1 MGFFPPHKNRGVSGA
16 ASFLSCSCWSH
27 ADAEGCSNRKY
38 CAVWA
43 CIAFLSRPKPAAN
56 KQTFLLVK
64 RGGEKEKKKRKKPGR
79 LHKVHQQMW
88 PVNASGEKELSASAM
103 AQHCKDGA
111 AKGWEPP
118 WEMGSSEVLEGRMEA
133 RGFALKVHSSSQ
145 SKYSR

>member
-1 MGFFPPHKNRGVSGA
+1 MLEPCRRRGLQQQEILRGLGMHCIPVPPQASGQQTNLSSSKKGRG
-16 ASFLSCSCWSH
+16 
-27 ADAEGCSNRKY
+27 
-38 CAVWA
+38 
-43 CIAFLSRPKPAAN
+43 
-56 KQTFLLVK
+56 K
-64 RGGEKEKKKRKKPGR
+64 RKKKRKKPGR

-118 WEMGSSEVLEGRMEA
+118 CEMGSSEVLEGRMEA